1 MAHYQ
6 EEGVSRSVRWG
17 LVAVWLGLACVGL
30 AEGNRAVAAP
40 RVVVV
45 KRLVLDDFE
54 APPGARNYGT
64 LDQTLPAKSRGR
76 IQWKRERCRRSRAEG
91 QCMRIEYQFGVEN
104 PMQASFAID
113 LGDLDASAYDHVEL
127 WIKGDAESGY
137 SRAVKIGFRRPKA
150 DRPPL
155 MQDGTAII
163 TGISGKWQRI
173 VVPLNRMA
181 GIEEWKH
188 LHTFF
193 VALESRRAG
202 AARRGAYTI
211 DDVALLKLG
220 GPGPTIADKVVP
232 RKKEAWEA
240 AVGGPLAASRL
251 VQKRLTGWP
260 QRLLTDRATLPG
272 TNREFVERLARDTWR
287 GIEALTDRENHLP
300 VDHVTLSRS
309 LEPPGSEVADYT
321 NITNVGL
328 HLIAIAAAHEL
339 GFVSADE
346 ATRRIGEVL
355 DTLGGLETHEGFFFN
370 YYDTTSL
377 ERTSNFI
384 SFVDSSWLT
393 AGLMVVRS
401 TFPALRSRCS
411 EIIDRQSYAFFYD
424 DVAQQMSHGYYVN
437 VPTRSEYHYGLLY
450 TEPRLGSLIAIG
462 KGDVPEDHW
471 FALVRAYPPEADW
484 QTQRPLGWR
493 TEIVRGHTV
502 DAGYYEWKGSRFV
515 PSWGGSMFEALMPT
529 LVLDEQRY
537 APKSL
542 GRNDEIHA
550 AVQRRYA
557 TEDLGYPVWGLSPSA
572 DPSGKGYGEY
582 GVKVLGSL
590 GYGPGAVAPYAGALA
605 LLVMPEEAAANLRE
619 LARRYDLYGEYGFY
633 DSVDPRSGTVAQQYL
648 ALDQSMIL
656 ISAANSLKDHCI
668 QKRFAADPIAER
680 ALSIIGDES
689 FFE

>member
-1 MAHYQ
+1 VA
-6 EEGVSRSVRWG
+6 RSVRCG
-17 LVAVWLGLACVGL
+17 LVAVWLGLACTCP
-30 AEGNRAVAAP
+30 AEGIRAVATP
-40 RVVVV
+40 RVTL

-54 APPGARNYGT
+54 APPGARKYGT
-64 LDQTLPAKSRGR
+64 LDQTVPAKARGR
-76 IQWKRERCRRSRAEG
+76 IQWKPERCRRSRADG
-91 QCMRIEYQFGVEN
+91 RCMRIEYEFGTGH
-104 PMQASFAID
+104 PMRASFAID

-127 WIKGDAESGY
+127 WIKGDEESGY
-137 SRAVKIGFRRPKA
+137 SPALKIGFRRPNA
-150 DRPPL
+150 DLPRL
-155 MQDGTAII
+155 MQDGTAVI
-163 TGISGKWQRI
+163 TGITGSWQRI

-188 LHTFF
+188 IRAFF
-193 VALESRRAG
+193 VTLESRRVGG
-202 AARRGAYTI
+202 ATRGAYTI

-220 GPGPTIADKVVP
+220 GAGPTIADKIVP
-232 RKKEAWEA
+232 RKKEAWRA
-240 AVGGPLAASRL
+240 SVGGPLAARRL
-251 VQKRLTGWP
+251 IEKRLTGWP
-260 QRLLTDRATLPG
+260 QRLLTDRTTLPD

-300 VDHVTLSRS
+300 VDHVRLSRS
-309 LEPPGSEVADYT
+309 LAPPGSEVADYT

-328 HLIAIAAAHEL
+328 HLIAIVAAHEL
-339 GFVSADE
+339 GFVSPDE
-346 ATRRIGEVL
+346 ATRRIGQVL
-355 DTLGGLETHEGFFFN
+355 DTLGGLETHQGFFFN

-377 ERTSNFI
+377 ERTSNFV

-401 TFPALRSRCS
+401 TFPALRSRAS

-462 KGDVPEDHW
+462 KGDVPEEHW
-471 FALVRAYPPEADW
+471 FALVRTYPPEADW

-502 DAGYYEWKGSRFV
+502 DEGYYEWKGERYV

-529 LVLDEQRY
+529 LVVDERRY
-537 APKSL
+537 AAKSL

-557 TEDLGYPVWGLSPSA
+557 TEDLGYPVWGLSPSV
-572 DPSGKGYGEY
+572 DPSGRSYGEF
-582 GVKVLGSL
+582 GAKVLGSL
-590 GYGPGAVAPYAGALA
+590 GYGPGAVAPYASALA
-605 LLVMPEEAAANLRE
+605 LVVMPDEAASNLRR
-619 LARRYDLYGEYGFY
+619 LAERYDVYGEYGFY
-633 DSVDPRSGTVAQQYL
+633 DSVDPHSGKVAQQYL

-656 ISAANSLKDHCI
+656 ISAANSLKDQCI

-680 ALSIIGDES
+680 ALSIIGDEN